1 MFATYASD
9 LLRYLLEIL
18 NSISDGAMLAG
29 GVELSQDLSQ
39 AIKHKST
46 TSTTKKTKQHNNK
59 AEVS

>member
-29 GVELSQDLSQ
+29 GVELSQNLSQ
-39 AIKHKST
+39 AIKH
-46 TSTTKKTKQHNNK
+46 NLG
-59 AEVS
+59 E